1 MINAIINGIFNLVL
15 GLVDIILIPIDS
27 AIETF
32 LPGVSTALSYIGQF
46 FNYILQFIPYICSWL
61 HLPTFLIDFVIA
73 YFTFKLTV
81 PLLVHTV
88 KLAISWY
95 DKLKV

>member
-15 GLVDIILIPIDS
+15 GLVDVILIPIDS

-73 YFTFKLTV
+73 YYVFKLTV